1 MGRKKT
7 VSRRKNKSRSKRKV
21 SKRKSRSRSSRKR
34 AVINYLIVDDP
45 YYYRSNK
52 RRQVPGPNRAGVT
65 SMPCHTYHGPGA
77 CRAVGCDWTT
87 LYGCR

>member
-21 SKRKSRSRSSRKR
+21 SRKR

-65 SMPCHTYHGPGA
+65 SMPCHTYHGQGA